1 MVEKIAVLMGGNSAE
16 REVSLV
22 SGEAV
27 NEALIAEGF
36 TTVKIDPAQ
45 DLWPQLVR
53 ANPDVVFNCLH
64 GVWGEDGRVQGV
76 LDLFGK
82 PYTHSGVLSSALA
95 MDKHRAKIVLKAAG
109 IRVPLGKLVDRQ
121 LAAQKHVMRRPY
133 VIKPNCEGS
142 SVGVYIIPKGANRPP
157 LDIAMNTAMGE
168 QVLAERF
175 APGREL
181 TVTVMNGKALCVTEI
196 IAHTEFYDY
205 EAKYAEGGSS
215 HVVPAKIP
223 AFATEICMEWAE
235 KAHVALGCR
244 GLTRSDFRY
253 DDEKITNNPASGT
266 KKMTKRDIVNKI
278 VMLELNTQPGM
289 TPKSLAPEQAD
300 ATGMNFR
307 QLCRWIVEDATWPR

>member
-1 MVEKIAVLMGGNSAE
+1 MTEKIAILMGGLSAE
-16 REVSLV
+16 REVSIM

-27 NEALIAEGF
+27 DAALTAEGF
-36 TTVKIDPAQ
+36 QTIKIDAGR
-45 DLWPQLVR
+45 DLWMQLSR
-53 ANPDVVFNCLH
+53 ANPDIVFNCLH

-121 LAAQKHVMRRPY
+121 LAAQKHVMTRPY

-142 SVGVYIIPKGANRPP
+142 SVGVYIVPKGANRPP
-157 LDIAMNTAMGE
+157 LDIAMNEKMGE
-168 QVLAERF
+168 QVLAEKF

-196 IAHTEFYDY
+196 IAHTDFYDY
-205 EAKYAEGGSS
+205 EAKYADGGSS

-223 AFATEICMEWAE
+223 ALATEICMVWAE
-235 KAHVALGCR
+235 KAHIALGCR

-253 DDEKITNNPASGT
+253 DDKKITKSVT
-266 KKMTKRDIVNKI
+266 KKDIVNKI

-289 TPKSLAPEQAD
+289 TPKSLAPEQAE

>member
-1 MVEKIAVLMGGNSAE
+1 MVEKIAILMGGLSAE
-16 REVSLV
+16 REVSIV

-27 NEALIAEGF
+27 DAALVAEGF
-36 TTVKIDPAQ
+36 KTVKIDAGQ
-45 DLWPQLVR
+45 DLWAQLTR
-53 ANPDVVFNCLH
+53 TNPDIIFNCLH

-109 IRVPLGKLVDRQ
+109 IRVPFGKLVDRQ
-121 LAAQKHVMRRPY
+121 LAAQEHVLPRPY

-142 SVGVYIIPKGANRPP
+142 SVGVYIIPKSTNRPP
-157 LDIAMNTAMGE
+157 LDIAMNEKMGE

-181 TVTVMNGKALCVTEI
+181 TVAVMNGKALCVTEI
-196 IAHTEFYDY
+196 IAHTDFYDY

-223 AFATEICMEWAE
+223 KQAAKICMDWAE
-235 KAHVALGCR
+235 KAHMALGCR

-253 DDEKITNNPASGT
+253 DDEKISKKPT
-266 KKMTKRDIVNKI
+266 KKDIVNKI

-289 TPKSLAPEQAD
+289 TPKSLAPEQAE

>member
-1 MVEKIAVLMGGNSAE
+1 MVEKIAILMGGKSAE

-27 NEALIAEGF
+27 SAALNAEGF
-36 TTVKIDPAQ
+36 KTIQMDPAQ

-95 MDKHRAKIVLKAAG
+95 MDKHRAKIILKAAG
-109 IRVPLGKLVDRQ
+109 IHVPLGKLVDRKA
-121 LAAQKHVMRRPY
+121 AAQKHVMRRPY
-133 VIKPNCEGS
+133 VIKPNSEGS

-168 QVLAERF
+168 QVLAEQF

-223 AFATEICMEWAE
+223 DLVSEICMEWAV
-235 KAHVALGCR
+235 KAHAALGCR

-253 DDEKITNNPASGT
+253 DDKKINKKST
-266 KKMTKRDIVNKI
+266 KSDIVNKI

-289 TPKSLAPEQAD
+289 TPKSLAPEQAA